1 MRDDR
6 SVETPTAAPDR
17 DFTPHTATVAAA
29 LRDNAVIELIV
40 ARPDRDVREVVG
52 EGRLDPV
59 EGLVGDGWLARGSK
73 STPDG
78 SADLLSQLTIMNTR
92 VLAAAEPDRSR
103 WPLAGDQIYADF
115 DLSEGNLPI
124 GTRLRLGDALVEVT
138 ERPHTGCS
146 KFASRFGLD
155 ALRWISTPVGRS
167 LRMRGMYV
175 RVVEGGVV
183 RVGDAIR
190 KA

>member
-1 MRDDR
+1 MRDHRPVD
-6 SVETPTAAPDR
+6 TPSAAPDR

-29 LRDNAVIELIV
+29 PRDGAVIELIV
-40 ARPDRDVREVVG
+40 RRPDRDVREVLD
-52 EGRLDPV
+52 EARLDPS

-78 SADLLSQLTIMNTR
+78 SADPLSQLTIMNTR

-103 WPLAGDQIYADF
+103 WPLAGDQLYADF
-115 DLSEGNLPI
+115 DLSDANLPV
-124 GTRLRLGDALVEVT
+124 GTRLRLGEALVEVT
-138 ERPHTGCS
+138 ERPHTDCA
-146 KFASRFGLD
+146 KFASRFGTD

-175 RVVEGGVV
+175 RVVEGGVI

>member
-6 SVETPTAAPDR
+6 SVETPIAAPDR

-29 LRDNAVIELIV
+29 PRDNAVIELIV

-59 EGLVGDGWLARGSK
+59 EGLVGDGWQARGSK